1 MPRGARVLGSSGRAA
16 SLDTRQYLILEP
28 KTFRYLGM
36 RLLWLRD
43 EMSGSD
49 LMFRAGSTYTV
60 AELASGIVEK
70 AGQRR

>member
-1 MPRGARVLGSSGRAA
+1 M
-16 SLDTRQYLILEP
+16 LES

-36 RLLWLRD
+36 RVLWLRD
-43 EMSGSD
+43 EMRGSD
-49 LMFRAGSTYTV
+49 LAYRAGSAYSI